1 MNFFALGVS
10 KGGVNR
16 LATMALLFL
25 TGVRVLDL
33 SQYVPGPYA
42 ALMLADLG
50 ADVVKVEPPGGDPMR
65 GLGPRDADGISP
77 FWKLMNGGKTILTLD
92 LKSSDGAGS
101 LARLIERADVL
112 IESYRPDVME
122 RLGFGRARLMAL
134 NPRLVHAALSG
145 YGQTGPWRLRTGHD
159 INYMALAGGLAVS
172 GSEAGPAIAAPPTAD
187 FASGLQTALAV
198 CGALVGRGHSD
209 RGAYLDLSLA
219 ETVLAWQSMNLTAA
233 ARPGFAP
240 ALAANL
246 LNGGAACYQIY
257 RAADGRFVTLGA
269 IEEKFWANFCR
280 AVGRDDLIA
289 RQWEAMPQRALTSE
303 VSAIFAAK
311 PAAEWERLLGA
322 VDCCFGIVVDPRDV
336 AAHPQIAAR
345 GMTAMRPGDDTTIE
359 ALFPVH
365 IDGVPPTPRPPPIEA
380 GAAEVLSRWTA
391 GRGTRA

>member
-1 MNFFALGVS
+1 
-10 KGGVNR
+10 
-16 LATMALLFL
+16 MALSFL
-25 TGVRVLDL
+25 AGIRVLDL

-92 LKSSDGAGS
+92 LKASEGATS
-101 LARLIERADVL
+101 FARLIERADVL
-112 IESYRPDVME
+112 IESYRPAVME
-122 RLGFGRARLMAL
+122 RLGFGRPRLIAL
-134 NPRLVHAALSG
+134 NPHLIHAALSG

-172 GSEAGPAIAAPPTAD
+172 GGKAAPSIAAPPTAD

-198 CGALVGRGHSD
+198 CGALIGRGPGG
-209 RGAYLDLSLA
+209 RGVYIDLSLA

-233 ARPGFAP
+233 TRSGFAP

-269 IEEKFWANFCR
+269 IEDKFWANFCR
-280 AVGRDDLIA
+280 VVGREDLIE
-289 RQWEAMPQRALTSE
+289 RQWEAMPQRSLIAA
-303 VSAIFAAK
+303 VAAIFADK
-311 PAAEWERLLGA
+311 SAAEWERLLGA
-322 VDCCFGIVVDPRDV
+322 VDCCFGVAVDPRDV
-336 AAHPQIAAR
+336 AGHPQIAAR
-345 GMTAMRPGDDTTIE
+345 RMTAMRPGDDTTIE
-359 ALFPVH
+359 ALFPAH
-365 IDGVPPTPRPPPIEA
+365 IDGAPPSPRLPPIEA
-380 GAAEVLSRWTA
+380 SASEVLSRWAA
-391 GRGTRA
+391 GRGARA